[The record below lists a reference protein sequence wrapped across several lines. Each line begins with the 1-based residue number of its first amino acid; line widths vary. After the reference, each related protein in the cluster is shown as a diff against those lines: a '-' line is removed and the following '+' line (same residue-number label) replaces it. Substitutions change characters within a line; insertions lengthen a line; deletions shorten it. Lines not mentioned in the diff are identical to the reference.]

1 MAVLFLRDKVPS
13 QASSQEPTSEKG
25 SAPGP
30 GLKVISKE
38 CLSPKDLKKR
48 KTTGE
53 YGVQNHGGWQGP
65 TGRNTR
71 IGTNLGVVAYQPF
84 PNCPLDML

>member
-1 MAVLFLRDKVPS
+1 MAVLFLLDKVAS
-13 QASSQEPTSEKG
+13 QAGSQEPTSEKG

-53 YGVQNHGGWQGP
+53 YGVPKPWRLARTDREKYKN
-65 TGRNTR
+65 
-71 IGTNLGVVAYQPF
+71 
-84 PNCPLDML
+84 